1 MKYITLIE
9 VTDHGEKLLIL
20 PLNKHFIAEEYKMQG
35 KARSKIYLKD
45 REYLVK
51 EEVSTIEKR
60 IIEGHR

>member
-20 PLNKHFIAEEYKMQG
+20 PLNKHFIVEEYKMQG

-45 REYLVK
+45 KTFLVK
-51 EEVSTIEKR
+51 EEARDIEKK
-60 IIEGHR
+60 IMEVNK